1 MQKYSGFSTA
11 DDFEEVGGRGQAP
24 PFLHSYSNYV
34 IIISNFT
41 VFDWKHENLLESFII
56 LFDWTTYQ
64 GTVSLISSN
73 PSCLIYNNTLE
84 TLKCGRHRRFSDL
97 KSVNVSKIHNC
108 FLKARIEFAQAIVF
122 SHKSQRKK
130 HSLKKQKHR

>member
-11 DDFEEVGGRGQAP
+11 DDFEEVGGGGGKRHP
-24 PFLHSYSNYV
+24 
-34 IIISNFT
+34 
-41 VFDWKHENLLESFII
+41 SFIH
-56 LFDWTTYQ
+56 T

-108 FLKARIEFAQAIVF
+108 FLKARIEFAQATVF

-130 HSLKKQKHR
+130 HSLKKQKHRLIIHT